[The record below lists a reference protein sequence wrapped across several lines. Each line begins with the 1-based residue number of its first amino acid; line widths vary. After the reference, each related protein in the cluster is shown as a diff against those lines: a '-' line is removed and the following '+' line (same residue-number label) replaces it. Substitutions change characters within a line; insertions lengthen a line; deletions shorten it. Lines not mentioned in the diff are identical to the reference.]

1 MDAEKLLSDMLNN
14 EFLVEMSKGLYED
27 LGIEEPIVSELT
39 KKMADRLDTEWCRK
53 SNDLTHEKVHCKDGV
68 KN

>member
-14 EFLVEMSKGLYED
+14 EFLVEMSKGLYESFGYD
-27 LGIEEPIVSELT
+27 EPTVSELT
-39 KKMADRLDTEWCRK
+39 ENVVRRLENEWYRK
-53 SNDLTHEKVHCKDGV
+53 SNDLTHEKVHCKEGV